1 MGFIADII
9 GGKDSP
15 PAARPESP
23 VSGFFK
29 AVVDSSVAKARAK
42 QRRARL
48 AGAKGKGL
56 LSGGFKGYGD
66 KDTLGG

>member
-1 MGFIADII
+1 MVRFVADII

-15 PAARPESP
+15 PAPRPEPES
-23 VSGFFK
+23 VVK
-29 AVVDSSVAKARAK
+29 KVVDSSAAKARAK
-42 QRRARL
+42 KRRARL
-48 AGAKGKGL
+48 AGAKGL

>member
-1 MGFIADII
+1 MGFIADIF

-15 PAARPESP
+15 PAPKPEP
-23 VSGFFK
+23 VAK
-29 AVVDSSVAKARAK
+29 KVVDSSEAKTRAK
-42 QRRARL
+42 TRAKKRRARL
-48 AGAKGKGL
+48 AGAKGL

>member
-1 MGFIADII
+1 MVRFVADII

-15 PAARPESP
+15 PAPRPEP
-23 VSGFFK
+23 VVK
-29 AVVDSSVAKARAK
+29 KVADSSAAKARAK
-42 QRRARL
+42 KRRARL
-48 AGAKGKGL
+48 AGAKGL

>member
-1 MGFIADII
+1 MGFVADII

-15 PAARPESP
+15 PAPRPEP
-23 VSGFFK
+23 VVK
-29 AVVDSSVAKARAK
+29 KVVDSSAAKARAK
-42 QRRARL
+42 KRRARL
-48 AGAKGKGL
+48 AGAKGL